1 MGPMTD
7 RLHAWLDGELPL
19 DALTEQERAD
29 ALALEATIAA
39 AAARF
44 RDVPVPDLTG
54 RVMAALPAV
63 EAQSRAVQAGAWSR
77 FRCWAGSL
85 VPAGGFGPRPA
96 AALAALSLVI
106 GFGLGT
112 LVSVVPPSEPEAEP
126 QMFVRFELEA
136 SGAAEVRLA
145 GSFSDW
151 EATHELTQVG
161 PDRWTV
167 TVALEPGVHDYVF
180 VVDGHRHVVDPY
192 APRVADGFGGFNS
205 RLALLAPEP

>member
-44 RDVPVPDLTG
+44 RDAPVPDLTG
-54 RVMAALPAV
+54 RVMAALPAA
-63 EAQSRAVQAGAWSR
+63 EARSRAVRPGAWSR
-77 FRCWAGSL
+77 FRRWSGSL
-85 VPAGGFGPRPA
+85 VPAGSFGLRPA

-106 GFGLGT
+106 GFALGT
-112 LVSVVPPSEPEAEP
+112 FVSGRPSDPATP
-126 QMFVRFELEA
+126 AQLLVRFEFEA
-136 SGAAEVRLA
+136 TGAAEVRLA

-161 PDRWTV
+161 PERWTV
-167 TVALEPGVHDYVF
+167 TVALEP
-180 VVDGHRHVVDPY
+180 
-192 APRVADGFGGFNS
+192 ADC
-205 RLALLAPEP
+205 